1 MPLRDVAIPTPQV
14 CCLCSPRMRG
24 LWSETCARGTN
35 AALVDLLAFARAR
48 LDIYANTVSQINY
61 LSHSLTLRGTW
72 SRHAD
77 PMSSMYRG
85 MEANRLLMGLDNDGY
100 LHENNQ
106 VGWFKTDYGA
116 TSAQFA
122 AEARAAR
129 ANGHDPATLAQI
141 ASLKAWWWPFEE
153 KYGRNNARNC
163 QCLTFL

>member
-1 MPLRDVAIPTPQV
+1 
-14 CCLCSPRMRG
+14 MRG

-85 MEANRLLMGLDNDGY
+85 MEANRLFMGLDNDGF
-100 LHENNQ
+100 L
-106 VGWFKTDYGA
+106 YGI
-116 TSAQFA
+116 TRWIDSKRIMGRR
-122 AEARAAR
+122 AR
-129 ANGHDPATLAQI
+129 
-141 ASLKAWWWPFEE
+141 SLLQRR
-153 KYGRNNARNC
+153 GRLVQMGTIRRRW
-163 QCLTFL
+163 LRLRR